1 MSERIKNFSFK
12 EDNKQKRSILASFI
26 FLSISIR
33 FTYKI
38 DKFGDDGWDFTNIV
52 SPKVWSIRRKETIP
66 YIMHGVI
73 DQVYLRERDIIIAR
87 DILQIYFKSQ
97 MFSQKT

>member
-1 MSERIKNFSFK
+1 MSNYWKLINFNKYCESFEIKVSERIKNFSFK

-52 SPKVWSIRRKETIP
+52 SQK
-66 YIMHGVI
+66 
-73 DQVYLRERDIIIAR
+73 REV
-87 DILQIYFKSQ
+87 
-97 MFSQKT
+97 